1 METTY
6 RLKIDELNTN
16 FLNKIKKFYD
26 NNEMLEIRIF
36 DKIDETDYLLSSKE
50 NRESL
55 FRSIKELKEKNTVS
69 KKVNDLIYD

>member
-6 RLKIDELNTN
+6 RL
-16 FLNKIKKFYD
+16 
-26 NNEMLEIRIF
+26 
-36 DKIDETDYLLSSKE
+36 KIDETDYLLSSKE